1 MTDALSFSQ
10 PFFCMQLPIQSQPK
24 IHSPTSSIFHLPI
37 PPLLVYK
44 IILTIPSNTPFLC
57 ISGFFTFLFLRT
69 AIPAIYSKVF
79 LQPQPFNQFRLHQ
92 EISDHESLVRTDTV
106 LNDTDLI
113 FSLLPESIDTN
124 NRAYN
129 CQIL

>member
-24 IHSPTSSIFHLPI
+24 IRSPTSSIFHLPI

-79 LQPQPFNQFRLHQ
+79 LQPQPFN
-92 EISDHESLVRTDTV
+92 
-106 LNDTDLI
+106 
-113 FSLLPESIDTN
+113 
-124 NRAYN
+124 
-129 CQIL
+129 